1 MVRPA
6 WLLLCALWLLSCGSR
21 LTPIP
26 GTTTR
31 VGTPET
37 KKDLDLDLRI
47 FTTPADCSGFGIPK
61 VEQHVCLPHVDRS
74 SGEVRVSFYFSL
86 KGDPYPMPL
95 SDDQQD
101 NLLVTHLGTRVQ
113 NGQNS
118 QAVKIVPHEPE
129 PVKQMF
135 VLLIDGSSSMSENN
149 RMKKVK
155 AALLQREVIDA
166 FFPDE
171 VKTGLVLLQ
180 FTGGTPTPVGGSLQ
194 VLWGKDDYVAA
205 VRQLR
210 VLSGFTHLYDAI
222 TYATGPLLSEDILD
236 VPIDTEEMA
245 VTVVAL
251 TDGFN
256 NLKGSDTCSDNADR
270 LTTLLK
276 HLRRVRSG
284 EVEMRRRPQVFTVG
298 LGRPLRPR
306 YELPKGMDPKVS
318 ATELCGKRYVDR
330 RIDGDLET
338 LGIDNPSLALIANR
352 AGGFSYVSR
361 SKEGLGRAFRAAA
374 AKRYNWF
381 ELRYRVD
388 PFFLRRSFKTGIQLV
403 SFASAEASV
412 DIHPSAWLDAPPGEI
427 AEDGW
432 TVAPPYLATLE
443 VLVPSLALLFSIS
456 FLGAAF
462 FNTKRALFGRT
473 RRRKKK
479 GGRGQPPP
487 PPPPQG

>member
-1 MVRPA
+1 MVR
-6 WLLLCALWLLSCGSR
+6 LLLTLCCGLMLLSCGSR

-31 VGTPET
+31 VGAPET
-37 KKDLDLDLRI
+37 SKDLDLDLRI
-47 FTTPADCSGFGIPK
+47 FTTPADCSGFGITK
-61 VEQHVCLPHVDRS
+61 DEQHLCLPHVDRS

-113 NGQNS
+113 NGQGS

-135 VLLIDGSSSMSENN
+135 VLVIDGSSSMAENE

-155 AALLQREVIDA
+155 SALLQPEVIKA

-180 FTGGTPTPVGGSLQ
+180 FTSGNPVPVGGELK
-194 VLWGKDDYVAA
+194 VLWNEEDYVSA

-222 TYATGPLLSEDILD
+222 TYATGPLLTQDVLD

-256 NLKGSDTCSDNADR
+256 NLAGSDTCSDNAAR
-270 LTTLLK
+270 LGALLK

-298 LGRPLRPR
+298 LGRPLRPQ
-306 YELPKGMDPKVS
+306 YELPKGMDSSVS
-318 ATELCGKRYVDR
+318 AMELCGKRYLDR

-338 LGIDNPSLALIANR
+338 LGIDNASLALIANR

-361 SKEGLGRAFRAAA
+361 SKEGLGRAFQAAA

-403 SFASAEASV
+403 SFASAEAKV
-412 DIHPSAWLDAPPGEI
+412 EIFPSAWLDAPPGRV

-432 TVAPPYLATLE
+432 TVSPPYLSTFS
-443 VLVPSLALLFSIS
+443 VVVPGVALLFSLS
-456 FLGAAF
+456 YLGAAL
-462 FNTKRALFGRT
+462 FNTRRALFGWT
-473 RRRKKK
+473 RRPAPRKK
-479 GGRGQPPP
+479 GP